1 MSNEVLEGYLNKLE
15 RGFER
20 SEDGTY
26 LVSAGPHRPPIAL
39 RVAQPVLVAQVD
51 VGPAPNNDAPTEAKL
66 FRHLLELN
74 ASEMISGAYGVEEG
88 SVIASETLQSENLDF
103 NEFQAAVDGLTLAIT
118 DHYTELKSFHD
129 IDDTAAA

>member
-51 VGPAPNNDAPTEAKL
+51 VGPVPSADAETDAKL
-66 FRHLLELN
+66 FRRLLELN
-74 ASEMISGAYGVEEG
+74 ATDLVHSAYAVENNR
-88 SVIASETLQSENLDF
+88 VVL
-103 NEFQAAVDGLTLAIT
+103 
-118 DHYTELKSFHD
+118 
-129 IDDTAAA
+129 TAALELANMDLNELEAILADMDLALAEHVPGLRTLVEGKES

>member
-74 ASEMISGAYGVEEG
+74 ASDLLHSSYALEDQRIV
-88 SVIASETLQSENLDF
+88 L
-103 NEFQAAVDGLTLAIT
+103 
-118 DHYTELKSFHD
+118 
-129 IDDTAAA
+129 TAALELANMDLNELEAILADMDLALTEHVPGLRSMVEGKES

>member
-26 LVSAGPHRPPIAL
+26 LVSAGTHRPPIAL

-51 VGPAPNNDAPTEAKL
+51 VGPAPDDDAPTEAKL

-74 ASEMISGAYGVEEG
+74 ASDLLHSAY
-88 SVIASETLQSENLDF
+88 ALENGRIVLTAALELANMDL
-103 NEFQAAVDGLTLAIT
+103 NEFEAILADMDLALAEHVPGLKTMV
-118 DHYTELKSFHD
+118 EGKES
-129 IDDTAAA
+129 